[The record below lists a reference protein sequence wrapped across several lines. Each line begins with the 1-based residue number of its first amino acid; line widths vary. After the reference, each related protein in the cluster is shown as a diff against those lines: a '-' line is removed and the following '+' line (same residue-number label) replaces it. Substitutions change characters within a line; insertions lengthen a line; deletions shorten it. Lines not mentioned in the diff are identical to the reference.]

1 MTIMQAHIPTMFMM
15 VIIVSLTM
23 TICTALVWRPERK
36 EGLGYWTLALAL
48 HSSVYTLYSLRGE
61 LSDFLTIIVAN
72 TLLAGVFVLFA
83 EGLMQFQQRRL
94 NRWLTY
100 WPLLVVPLVLYA
112 LLDQLAAR
120 VVVMAAIVLYQAIL
134 VLVIV
139 FSRHRQTDGRGQYF
153 LITAFGMI
161 IATMAYRGVGTAL
174 GMDQM
179 LLITSSN
186 PIQMATFLT
195 ATVSMIL
202 VGMGLILMVKE
213 RADAQMLKLAMHDEL
228 TGLPNRRYILE
239 VLERLLAASNRQQ
252 QPLSLM
258 MLDTDHFK
266 LINDRHG
273 HQVGDQ
279 SLKLLADTL
288 RSRLRAQD
296 HAGRLGGEEFLVVL
310 PNTQA
315 SGARE
320 LAEQLRQS
328 IEQSTFLTRDSRPLT
343 LTISIGLCCL
353 EPGGELDSQQAIS
366 RADQALYLA
375 KQNGRNRVEMAA

>member
-1 MTIMQAHIPTMFMM
+1 MQAHIPTMFMM

>member
-288 RSRLRAQD
+288 RSRLRTQD

>member
-48 HSSVYTLYSLRGE
+48 HGSVYTLYSLRGE

-83 EGLMQFQQRRL
+83 EGLVQFQQRRL

-120 VVVMAAIVLYQAIL
+120 VVVMAVIVLYQALL

-202 VGMGLILMVKE
+202 VGMGLILMTKE

-239 VLERLLAASNRQQ
+239 VLERLLAASDRQQ

-288 RSRLRAQD
+288 RSRLRTQD

-328 IEQSTFLTRDSRPLT
+328 IEQTRFLTRDGRPLT

-353 EPGGELDSQQAIS
+353 EPGVELDSQQAIS

>member
-48 HSSVYTLYSLRGE
+48 HGSVYTLYSLRGE

-83 EGLMQFQQRRL
+83 EGLVQFQQRRL

-120 VVVMAAIVLYQAIL
+120 VVVMAVIVLYQALL

-202 VGMGLILMVKE
+202 VGMGLILMTKE

-239 VLERLLAASNRQQ
+239 VLERLLAASDRQQ

-288 RSRLRAQD
+288 RSRLRTQD

-320 LAEQLRQS
+320 LAEQLRQG
-328 IEQSTFLTRDSRPLT
+328 IEQTSFLTRDGRPLT

-353 EPGGELDSQQAIS
+353 EPGVELDSQQAIS

>member
-1 MTIMQAHIPTMFMM
+1 MQAHIPTMFMM

-288 RSRLRAQD
+288 RSRLRTQD

>member
-1 MTIMQAHIPTMFMM
+1 MQAHIPTMFMM

-48 HSSVYTLYSLRGE
+48 HGSVYTLYSLRGE

-83 EGLMQFQQRRL
+83 EGLVQFQQRRL

-120 VVVMAAIVLYQAIL
+120 VVVMAVIVLYQALL

-202 VGMGLILMVKE
+202 VGMGLILMTKE

-239 VLERLLAASNRQQ
+239 VLERLLAASDRQQ

-288 RSRLRAQD
+288 RSRLRTQD

-320 LAEQLRQS
+320 LAEQLRQG
-328 IEQSTFLTRDSRPLT
+328 IEQTSFLTRDGRPLT

-353 EPGGELDSQQAIS
+353 EPGVELDSQQAIS

>member
-23 TICTALVWRPERK
+23 TVCTALVWRPERK

-100 WPLLVVPLVLYA
+100 WPLLIVPLVLYA

-120 VVVMAAIVLYQAIL
+120 VIVMAAIILYQALL

-153 LITAFGMI
+153 LLTAFGLI

-239 VLERLLAASNRQQ
+239 VLERLLAASDRQQ

-288 RSRLRAQD
+288 RSRLRTQD
-296 HAGRLGGEEFLVVL
+296 HAGRLGGEEFLIVL

-328 IEQSTFLTRDSRPLT
+328 IEQTRFLTRDGRPLT

-353 EPGGELDSQQAIS
+353 EPGAELDSQQAIR

>member
-1 MTIMQAHIPTMFMM
+1 MTMMQAHIPTMFLL
-15 VIIVSLTM
+15 VIIVSFTM
-23 TICTALVWRPERK
+23 TACTAAVWRPERK
-36 EGLGYWTLALAL
+36 EGLGFLTLALAL
-48 HSSVYTLYSLRGE
+48 HGLVYILFGLRDQVSDA
-61 LSDFLTIIVAN
+61 LSILVAN
-72 TLLAGVFVLFA
+72 TLLTGVFVLFTEA
-83 EGLMQFQQRRL
+83 LMQFQQRHP
-94 NRWLTY
+94 NRWLTC
-100 WPLLVVPLVLYA
+100 WPLVVLPVTLWL
-112 LLDQLAAR
+112 LLDHLAAR
-120 VVVMAAIVLYQAIL
+120 VIVVAVIILYQAL
-134 VLVIV
+134 LLLVITL
-139 FSRHRQTDGRGQYF
+139 SLHRQTEGRGQYF
-153 LITAFGMI
+153 LACAFALI

-179 LLITSSN
+179 LQITSSN
-186 PIQMATFLT
+186 PIQMVTFLT
-195 ATVSMIL
+195 AIITMIL
-202 VGMGLILMVKE
+202 ISMGLVLMTKE

-239 VLERLLAASNRQQ
+239 VLERLLAASDRQQ

-288 RSRLRAQD
+288 RSRLRTQD
-296 HAGRLGGEEFLVVL
+296 YAGRLGGEEFLVLL

-328 IEQSTFLTRDSRPLT
+328 IEQTRFLTRDGRPLT

-353 EPGGELDSQQAIS
+353 EPGSELDSQQAIS